1 MSIELTSL
9 NPEQKKAVEEINGP
23 CMIIAGAGS
32 GKTRVLTYKIAYLI
46 DKGINPVNILALT
59 FTNKAA
65 DEMKERVIQLCS
77 NSVNHLWIGTFH
89 SMFARILR
97 NEGEYIGF
105 SRYFSIYDTTDS
117 TNFIKAI
124 MDSHNISTEKFNP
137 KSIQGTISNLKNKLI
152 YPEIFSTMAQTFYEK
167 KVDAVYRDYQAGLL
181 KNNSMDFDDLLLKPI
196 ELFGKFPEILDKYQ
210 ERFKYILVDEYQDT
224 NRAQYEVL
232 RMLAL
237 KYKNISV
244 VGDDAQSIYK
254 WRGAEIQNIFDFET
268 EYKDVKI
275 FRLEQN
281 YRSTKKI
288 LNLADDV
295 IKNNKRRIEKKLW
308 TDNIK
313 GEDIIL
319 IENSTDREESD
330 RIAKY
335 IQNEI
340 HNKKIN
346 FKDFAILYRTN
357 AQSRTIEDSMRQYN
371 LPCIIIGGIRFY
383 QRKEIKDILAYL
395 KIIINES
402 DNESM
407 MRILLLCEGIGKT
420 TIDKLLNKSEKENKS
435 IFDCLKLLDK
445 TDDFSQRIR
454 NKLIELLNFIF
465 KYKYLKDEMSVSEL
479 VRGVIDEIG
488 IIKNLKQ
495 DETVESEERINNIN
509 ELLSAVAEYD
519 DTNDKSNLTG
529 FLEKVSLVSD
539 IDELDNKKNAVT
551 LMTLHSAKGLE
562 FPVVFITGME
572 EGLFPVSV
580 SLDKEDD
587 IEEERRLF
595 YVGITRSIKKLYITF
610 SNLRYRFGNPS
621 YQMKSRFIKEISP
634 DVFSENIKFHIYDKF
649 KGHEKKDIIL
659 GMYGKQKSIK
669 KFSKK
674 REIEDEGIID
684 DKFPEIRKG
693 VNIFHNTFGN
703 GKVISTSGKG
713 LEKKAE
719 IYFDEVGMKKI
730 ILRFAKFRVV

>member
-1 MSIELTSL
+1 
-9 NPEQKKAVEEINGP
+9 
-23 CMIIAGAGS
+23 
-32 GKTRVLTYKIAYLI
+32 
-46 DKGINPVNILALT
+46 
-59 FTNKAA
+59 
-65 DEMKERVIQLCS
+65 
-77 NSVNHLWIGTFH
+77 
-89 SMFARILR
+89 MFARILR